1 MKFFVALAAAV
12 MFTGTLFAQEKKQA
26 PTPEQRIEKR
36 TERMQKKLMLD
47 DATAAKFAPIY
58 KDYLKAMGECRPTC
72 GKCENP
78 TDAQIKE
85 NIGKRI
91 EAQQKALEVEKK
103 YYKKLSSILSGRQLQ
118 VIFCKDKMGKCDM
131 KKFNCKRGNKKAAF
145 NKRGFKKGCFNKCGF
160 KAPGNFPM
168 MGCPKGAPANCPKGE
183 FKAPG
188 KCPKMA
194 CPKGAPANCPKGE
207 FKAPGKC
214 PKMACPKDAE
224 KCPKD
229 AKCEQAPAEAAK

>member
-36 TERMQKKLMLD
+36 AERMQKKLMLD
-47 DATAAKFAPIY
+47 DATAAKFAPVY
-58 KDYLKAMGECRPTC
+58 KEYLKAMAECRPTC
-72 GKCENP
+72 AKCENP

-91 EAQQKALEVEKK
+91 DAQQKALEVEKK

-131 KKFNCKRGNKKAAF
+131 KKFNGKRGNKK
-145 NKRGFKKGCFNKCGF
+145 GCFKKGGCRKGAPANCPKGGF
-160 KAPGNFPM
+160 KAPGRFPM
-168 MGCPKGAPANCPKGE
+168 MGCPKGAPANCPKM
-183 FKAPG
+183 A
-188 KCPKMA
+188 CPKA
-194 CPKGAPANCPKGE
+194 GENCPKGAPANCPK
-207 FKAPGKC
+207 
-214 PKMACPKDAE
+214 MACPKAGE
-224 KCPKD
+224 NCPKA
-229 AKCEQAPAEAAK
+229 AKCEQAPAETAK

>member
-36 TERMQKKLMLD
+36 AERMQKRLMLD
-47 DATAAKFAPIY
+47 DATAAKFAPVY
-58 KDYLKAMGECRPTC
+58 KEYLKAMAECRPTC
-72 GKCENP
+72 AKCENP

-91 EAQQKALEVEKK
+91 DAQQKALEVEKK

-118 VIFCKDKMGKCDM
+118 VIFCKDKMGKGDV
-131 KKFNCKRGNKKAAF
+131 KKFHGKRGNKK
-145 NKRGFKKGCFNKCGF
+145 GCFKKGGCRKGGF
-160 KAPGNFPM
+160 KACGKFPM
-168 MGCPKGAPANCPKGE
+168 MGCPKGAPANCPKM
-183 FKAPG
+183 A
-188 KCPKMA
+188 CPKA
-194 CPKGAPANCPKGE
+194 GEKCPKGAPANCPK
-207 FKAPGKC
+207 A
-214 PKMACPKDAE
+214 
-224 KCPKD
+224 